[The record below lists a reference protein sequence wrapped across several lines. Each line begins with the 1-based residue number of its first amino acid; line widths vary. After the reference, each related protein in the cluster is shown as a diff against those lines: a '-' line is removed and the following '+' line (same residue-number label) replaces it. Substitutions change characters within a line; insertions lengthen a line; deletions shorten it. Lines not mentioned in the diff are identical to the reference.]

1 MRNWVPKLS
10 CYAEYAKGLVLKR
23 KRLED
28 CFKEEKV
35 QAFLA
40 TAEQAKF
47 ARKLTIWS
55 FLDAPRSNLPRLKLQ
70 VLRHYTI
77 TSHRELRN
85 GHNVIICVTL
95 FI

>member
-1 MRNWVPKLS
+1 MDSVLDSEISSDAAK
-10 CYAEYAKGLVLKR
+10 AEYAKGLVLKR

-70 VLRHYTI
+70 V
-77 TSHRELRN
+77 N
-85 GHNVIICVTL
+85 
-95 FI
+95 F

>member
-35 QAFLA
+35 QAFLE

-70 VLRHYTI
+70 VLRHNRTFYVTVPII
-77 TSHRELRN
+77 T
-85 GHNVIICVTL
+85 
-95 FI
+95 